1 MAQYPSSVSYLAAQ
15 ETTSVLVKTPMV
27 KRETRVQQGQRS
39 MPGVPVQPLNVLSS
53 PLVVCFSQTHGAGGF
68 EELKSCLSPA
78 TCGAQQGK
86 GGGARTLLKKTDE
99 TVARLRVLV

>member
-27 KRETRVQQGQRS
+27 KRETRVQRGQRS

-68 EELKSCLSPA
+68 EELKSCLSQLSV
-78 TCGAQQGK
+78 GLSRVK
-86 GGGARTLLKKTDE
+86 GE
-99 TVARLRVLV
+99 VQEPF